1 MWIVA
6 VIIFGSLL
14 VLAWLTWFLCYRGN
28 SRPVIL
34 QVWNQ
39 CVQVATTAGC
49 LVASKCFAQP
59 FDCIVSRSVP
69 QAITNMRKRVMGEP
83 SRGVITMVNTDIEG
97 YSGESRGF

>member
-1 MWIVA
+1 MAHV
-6 VIIFGSLL
+6 VS
-14 VLAWLTWFLCYRGN
+14 VLPGKFKA
-28 SRPVIL
+28 SD
-34 QVWNQ
+34 
-39 CVQVATTAGC
+39 TAGMEPMC
-49 LVASKCFAQP
+49 SSGYDSWLPGCQQVFCATLH